1 MNFKQL
7 TNIVK
12 QTLNEFAFERK
23 KAVYEITNLCIPYT
37 THIIK
42 LSLFSNDYDIPK
54 WKDEIYNFI
63 YQASLYYDLK
73 DSKHLKPRDYM
84 DNFFFGLLETEE
96 ELKRTYYKILKEL
109 KRQGYTEPE
118 NINYKQIFE
127 NHNKFVQEVLK
138 VFPDVDYDNI
148 MDLLDK
154 YIKGKAL

>member
-1 MNFKQL
+1 MNFIQIANK
-7 TNIVK
+7 IK

-42 LSLFSNDYDIPK
+42 LSLFNNDYDIPK

-63 YQASLYYDLK
+63 YQASFYYDLK
-73 DSKHLKPRDYM
+73 DSKHLKPKDYM
-84 DNFFFGLLETEE
+84 DNFFFGLLETED
-96 ELKRTYYKILKEL
+96 ELTHTYGKILKEL
-109 KRQGYTEPE
+109 TRQGYKQPE

-138 VFPDVDYDNI
+138 VFPNVDYDTI
-148 MDLLDK
+148 ISLLDK